1 MIKSELISIINA
13 NRIINKNKDIL
24 SVVKNR
30 KISDKDRWF
39 PKIDDLK
46 EEFDILSKEVENSLV
61 ESKKYE
67 KIIQNKSCNHE
78 VRLEHYGLFGSHTT
92 VCIFCG
98 KSISSDNC
106 VNFEYSINRN
116 RYCVNLIA
124 KYQDDDDYLDVSRGY
139 TNEDVYKIIMNILKS
154 KKDDEE
160 VDLIQEFKKMNLKH
174 CRINEEKTVNENY
187 ILIIGGT
194 NKQYIDKE
202 SYIYKKSLKKSLDF
216 FNYFSKL
223 LNTKVELID
232 NIEIFLD
239 NNDKEKYFPK
249 NNYNLKFK
257 SYETNDDL
265 EQILLLQKDI
275 PFKLIIDLSEQYNYK
290 NCNNSIT
297 KESYNIELNKYF
309 PNSKI
314 IKINNLS
321 NNSLEELLVY
331 LKSNLNN
338 VYAYQDDKFY
348 YSENSELKSDNLE
361 KTCGKI
367 KQLLKNKTY
376 E

>member
-13 NRIINKNKDIL
+13 NRVINKNKEIL
-24 SVVKNR
+24 SIIEKR
-30 KISDKDRWF
+30 DWF

-46 EEFDILSKEVENSLV
+46 EEFDILSKEVENSLD
-61 ESKKYE
+61 ESRKYE
-67 KIIQNKSCNHE
+67 KIIQNSSCNHE
-78 VRLEHYGLFGSHTT
+78 VRLEHYGLFGSHT

-124 KYQDDDDYLDVSRGY
+124 KYQDDDDYWDVSRGY

-160 VDLIQEFKKMNLKH
+160 VDLVQEFKKMNLKH

-232 NIEIFLD
+232 NIEVFLD
-239 NNDKEKYFPK
+239 NDKEKYFP
-249 NNYNLKFK
+249 NHNYNLKFM
-257 SYETNDDL
+257 SYETVSDL
-265 EQILLLQKDI
+265 EKNLLSQKEL
-275 PFKLIIDLSEQYNYK
+275 PFKLIIDMSELYDYK
-290 NCNNSIT
+290 ISNDSIT
-297 KESYNIELNKYF
+297 KESYNLGLDKYF

-314 IKINNLS
+314 IKISNLS
-321 NNSLEELLVY
+321 NKSLEELSEY
-331 LKSNLNN
+331 LKN
-338 VYAYQDDKFY
+338 
-348 YSENSELKSDNLE
+348 NLE
-361 KTCGKI
+361 KIYAYYDNKYYYKENTQINFETLENACGKI
-367 KQLLKNKTY
+367 KKLLKK
-376 E
+376 